1 MACLH
6 GTYQWFMNRI
16 RNAKIRII
24 ALFCCAL
31 WASGVLTGILVRTSL
46 PKAIPK
52 SIPKPNPICGY
63 KIRPSFLCTFLWFAT
78 GWSHSYFGFVFHSKF
93 PLLFVLCVGQQVCV
107 VAFTVNTFLFVMVES
122 ALFGVP
128 FSVVEFDFIDSG
140 SYGKQIGRLP
150 QFPVSIPAIS
160 FFSIT

>member
-63 KIRPSFLCTFLWFAT
+63 KNPTIIPKDRIGIQKEFIIKKRRYGQYKRLMEGQLIAREDYLQAT
-78 GWSHSYFGFVFHSKF
+78 
-93 PLLFVLCVGQQVCV
+93 
-107 VAFTVNTFLFVMVES
+107 
-122 ALFGVP
+122 
-128 FSVVEFDFIDSG
+128 
-140 SYGKQIGRLP
+140 
-150 QFPVSIPAIS
+150 
-160 FFSIT
+160 

>member
-1 MACLH
+1 MYIPMVCHRLVA
-6 GTYQWFMNRI
+6 F
-16 RNAKIRII
+16 
-24 ALFCCAL
+24 LF
-31 WASGVLTGILVRTSL
+31 W
-46 PKAIPK
+46 
-52 SIPKPNPICGY
+52 
-63 KIRPSFLCTFLWFAT
+63 
-78 GWSHSYFGFVFHSKF
+78 FVFHSKF